1 MRMPRIDCPSCGR
14 SVAVVPVDA
23 IGLGAITD
31 HKQQRRQLVLCPASE
46 TRVPLP
52 GHLAQQQALADEG
65 GGLPGHRA
73 QANPGYQDT
82 LFTT

>member
-1 MRMPRIDCPSCGR
+1 MPRIDCPSCGR

-23 IGLGAITD
+23 IGLGAIAD

-52 GHLAQQQALADEG
+52 GHLAQQQSFAGEENDQSGQLTQSG
-65 GGLPGHRA
+65 G
-73 QANPGYQDT
+73 GYQDM
-82 LFTT
+82 LFGV